1 MEERLSYSVDEAAR
15 ATGLGRSNFYK
26 ILARGDI
33 ESFTVGKRR
42 MVSARALRQFIEQ
55 KEREATRRSVA

>member
-1 MEERLSYSVDEAAR
+1 MEEKLSYSVDEAVR
-15 ATGLGRSNFYK
+15 VTGLGRSNFYK

-55 KEREATRRSVA
+55 KEREAVRRSVA